1 MQRVQTLSRNRRF
14 LTRPDPVSM
23 VRAVLRGA
31 ERSSST
37 FCTAGVGTM
46 SDDTGGQSDPNR
58 RLSDEAALSARL
70 RRLGDRLDQHRAS
83 QPPEPAPDAR
93 PSADRSAMARG
104 LRLSSELVA
113 GVLVGAV
120 IGYMLDRLLGLS
132 PWGFI
137 VFVLLGFVAGILNLM
152 RAAGVL
158 NNPGDRA
165 P

>member
-1 MQRVQTLSRNRRF
+1 
-14 LTRPDPVSM
+14 
-23 VRAVLRGA
+23 
-31 ERSSST
+31 
-37 FCTAGVGTM
+37 M
-46 SDDTGGQSDPNR
+46 SDDTGGKSDPDR
-58 RLSDEAALSARL
+58 QLSDEAALSARL
-70 RRLGDRLDQHRAS
+70 RRLGDRLAQDRAGQRS
-83 QPPEPAPDAR
+83 EPTPDAR
-93 PSADRSAMARG
+93 PAANGSAMARG

-137 VFVLLGFVAGILNLM
+137 VFVLLGFAAGILNLM

-158 NNPGDRA
+158 ANPGDRA